1 MAETFC
7 FHEEYAGV
15 FARVASRE
23 AILKCAE
30 QIAPLPQATLKVL
43 ELLDDPESDA
53 GRVADAVSTDAGLAA
68 AILKLAH
75 SPAYA
80 QTGRILTVMDA
91 ITLIGANQL
100 RALALAKMMVGLLKR
115 EAVDQMVWD
124 HALATGLIARQLAET
139 IGRPVAEEVFLLG
152 LLHSLGQ
159 IVFLANFQTRLAF
172 VQVLRRIQETGVD
185 YVTAELEEIGF
196 SHNLIGALVANR
208 WNFPREICQ
217 TLLCYPEPVETISTA
232 PEEKRAIV
240 QLAELLAHASFIGRP
255 PGYPVDLERVQLL
268 ASLLGATSKLGRG
281 VVDLIVAARN
291 KFQAERQYWSA

>member
-1 MAETFC
+1 MIETYC
-7 FHEEYAGV
+7 FHEEYAGR
-15 FARVASRE
+15 FAKVASRE
-23 AILKCAE
+23 AILQCAE

-53 GRVADAVSTDAGLAA
+53 GRLADAISTDARLTA

-80 QTGRILTVMDA
+80 RTGGVLTVQDA

-100 RALALAKMMVGLLKR
+100 RALVLSKLLVGLLKR
-115 EAVDQMVWD
+115 EAIDQMVLD
-124 HALATGLIARQLAET
+124 HALATGLIARHLAE
-139 IGRPVAEEVFLLG
+139 IIARPMAEEVFLLG

-159 IVFLANFQTRLAF
+159 FVFLANPQTRLAF
-172 VQVLRRIQETGVD
+172 VAVVRRIQETGVD

-217 TLLCYPEPVETISTA
+217 TLLCHTETIETIA
-232 PEEKRAIV
+232 TPPEQKRAIV
-240 QLAELLAHASFIGRP
+240 QLAELLAHASFIGHP
-255 PGYPVDLERVQLL
+255 PGYPVDLERVQRL
-268 ASLLGATSKLGRG
+268 ASLLGVSSQMNRG
-281 VVDLIVAARN
+281 VIDLIVAARN
-291 KFQAERQYWSA
+291 KFQAEARYWST